1 MVDRKQPEALAVG
14 QSPEDVNTLGHYEQL
29 GLVVGRLVDSK
40 QKAYGNMVSAAV
52 PIMNSLFPAGIAE
65 HQMDDAL
72 FIIWTVDKLGR
83 ISRGDKRAFGENPW
97 LDIAGYALLAMAKDE
112 AAAAKSEGVEE

>member
-1 MVDRKQPEALAVG
+1 MDSKQPEALDDG
-14 QSPEDVNTLGHYEQL
+14 KTPETGNSLGHYEQL
-29 GLVVGRLVDSK
+29 GLAVGRLVESK
-40 QKAYGNMVSAAV
+40 QKAYGNMVATAV

-72 FIIWTVDKLGR
+72 FILRTVDKLGR

-97 LDIAGYALLAMAKDE
+97 QDIAGYALLAMAKDE